1 MTSITRLTAA
11 ASIGALALAAAA
23 CTPAADNDADTAAVG
38 RRGLVG
44 GDTTTIIE
52 REVPAD
58 PVVVEREVP
67 VPTPPVVVEDR
78 RDGDSTTVRAGEDGI
93 EVETTNR

>member
-1 MTSITRLTAA
+1 MTISSRAA
-11 ASIGALALAAAA
+11 LVVPFSALALALAA
-23 CTPAADNDADTAAVG
+23 CTPADNDAEPAADTS
-38 RRGLVG
+38 

-67 VPTPPVVVEDR
+67 VPTTPVVVEDR
-78 RDGDSTTVRAGEDGI
+78 RDGDSTTIRANEDGL
-93 EVETTNR
+93 EVETTNH

>member
-1 MTSITRLTAA
+1 MKNLILS
-11 ASIGALALAAAA
+11 SALGGVALLLSA
-23 CTPAADNDADTAAVG
+23 CGDTDADTAADD
-38 RRGLVG
+38 G

-67 VPTPPVVVEDR
+67 VPAPPVVVEDR
-78 RDGDSTTVRAGEDGI
+78 REGDSTTVRAGENGI

>member
-1 MTSITRLTAA
+1 MTSFTRLTAA
-11 ASIGALALAAAA
+11 AAIGTLALAAAA
-23 CTPAADNDADTAAVG
+23 CTPAENDADTAADETAAAD
-38 RRGLVG
+38 G

-78 RDGDSTTVRAGEDGI
+78 RDGDSTTIRANEDGL

>member
-1 MTSITRLTAA
+1 MTSLIRLTAV

-23 CTPAADNDADTAAVG
+23 CTPADNDADTAAENG
-38 RRGLVG
+38 T
-44 GDTTTIIE
+44 DTTTIIE
-52 REVPAD
+52 REVPAE

-78 RDGDSTTVRAGEDGI
+78 RDGDSTTIRANEDGL